1 MKVEEYLKIL
11 HTAEKLKNQTRHCYT
26 SAGRHESVAEHSW
39 RLTLMACF
47 LKDEFPEA
55 DLDRVI
61 RMCIFHDIGEIFT
74 GDIPAF
80 EKKEEHERVEEERIQ
95 AWISSLPAPYEE
107 EIRALFLEMEEQKTL
122 EAKIYKAL
130 DRMEAVIQ
138 HNESDISTWLP
149 LEYDLNMHY
158 GEREVQFSDFMGRL
172 KEAVN
177 RETAEKIE
185 RGEKEKLSG

>member
-1 MKVEEYLKIL
+1 MKIEEYLKIL

-74 GDIPAF
+74 GDSPAF

>member
-1 MKVEEYLKIL
+1 MKIEEYLKIL

-80 EKKEEHERVEEERIQ
+80 VKKEEHERVEEERIQ
-95 AWISSLPAPYEE
+95 AWISCLPAPYEE

>member
-1 MKVEEYLKIL
+1 
-11 HTAEKLKNQTRHCYT
+11 
-26 SAGRHESVAEHSW
+26 
-39 RLTLMACF
+39 
-47 LKDEFPEA
+47 
-55 DLDRVI
+55 
-61 RMCIFHDIGEIFT
+61 
-74 GDIPAF
+74 
-80 EKKEEHERVEEERIQ
+80 
-95 AWISSLPAPYEE
+95 
-107 EIRALFLEMEEQKTL
+107 
-122 EAKIYKAL
+122 
-130 DRMEAVIQ
+130 MEAVIQ